1 MTDIIIIGAG
11 PAGLTAAIYALRAQK
26 SVLILEK
33 GAMGGQMTHSPKIEN
48 YPGFTELTG
57 NELADKMVEQALNLG
72 AEIELAEVTG
82 LKTDGD
88 VKTVVTEDGE
98 LKARA
103 VIVATGAA
111 HRRLGLPRED
121 ELSGISYCAVCDGAF
136 YKDRSVL
143 VIGGGNSAM
152 QEALLLSE
160 TCKEVTMVQNLA
172 ALTGEAALQARIAA
186 KENIRV
192 IYNSV
197 CEALLGETDCAGAL
211 IRNTETGETASLPA
225 EGIFV
230 AIGLAPDTAPFR
242 ETLPLEN
249 GYIKADERCE
259 TGVPGVYVAGDCR
272 TKQIR
277 QITTAGADGAVAALA
292 AVRYLMN

>member
-48 YPGFTELTG
+48 YPGFTALTG

-111 HRRLGLPRED
+111 HRRLGLE
-121 ELSGISYCAVCDGAF
+121 
-136 YKDRSVL
+136 
-143 VIGGGNSAM
+143 
-152 QEALLLSE
+152 
-160 TCKEVTMVQNLA
+160 NLRHDS
-172 ALTGEAALQARIAA
+172 LKALQ
-186 KENIRV
+186 NPWRV
-192 IYNSV
+192 
-197 CEALLGETDCAGAL
+197 LT
-211 IRNTETGETASLPA
+211 
-225 EGIFV
+225 F
-230 AIGLAPDTAPFR
+230 
-242 ETLPLEN
+242 
-249 GYIKADERCE
+249 
-259 TGVPGVYVAGDCR
+259 
-272 TKQIR
+272 
-277 QITTAGADGAVAALA
+277 
-292 AVRYLMN
+292 